1 VAENQSKINRNG
13 EAGTAKGP
21 PRKGS
26 LALKAGVGAAT
37 GAAWWLM
44 RARLRRIVLNRLALF
59 PRVVG
64 PRTPQ
69 DLNMAFEEVWFPS
82 RDGLKLHGWY
92 IPASPE
98 GQPPKNI
105 TIISGH
111 GHTGNKEPDLEYAA
125 FFYRA
130 GYNVFMFDFRGH
142 GRSEGPRGASMGY
155 WERLDVHG
163 AVDWLLG
170 RGQTRFAAFGI
181 SMGASILIMGAA
193 ENPYI
198 RAVIAD
204 SPYAELSRSIAA
216 EINNLY
222 HIPSGLARLLSRYAW
237 RILARHHHF
246 PPRHT
251 SPADYVAAI
260 APRPLFIIHGGA
272 DRLTRLENAY
282 ILYELAG
289 WPKELWIQPEVAHAQ
304 SYVVYGQ
311 EYEQR
316 VLKFLDTVDWEA
328 PLELKAPEQTL
339 EGFKVGP
346 LK

>member
-1 VAENQSKINRNG
+1 MPDKQINPK
-13 EAGTAKGP
+13 TAKSSSRWVAFG
-21 PRKGS
+21 
-26 LALKAGVGAAT
+26 LKAAMTGAT
-37 GAAWWLM
+37 GLSGLLV
-44 RARLRRIVLNRLALF
+44 RARLKRVVLNRLALF

-69 DLNMAFEEVWFPS
+69 DLNMEFEEVWFMA

-92 IPASPE
+92 IPAPP
-98 GQPPKNI
+98 GDAPPKDI
-105 TIISGH
+105 TVISGH
-111 GHTGNKEPDLEYAA
+111 GHTGNKEPDLEYAS

-142 GRSEGPRGASMGY
+142 GRSEGPRGTSMGY

-181 SMGASILIMGAA
+181 SMGAAIMIMAAA
-193 ENPYI
+193 ENPFI
-198 RAVIAD
+198 RAVVAD
-204 SPYAELSRSIAA
+204 SPYAHLRRSIAA
-216 EINNLY
+216 EINNISN
-222 HIPSGLARLLSRYAW
+222 IPMWLAGPLSRYAW
-237 RILARHHHF
+237 RVFTRHHGF
-246 PPRHT
+246 PHRRS

-260 APRPLFIIHGGA
+260 APRPLFIIHGEA

-282 ILYELAG
+282 ILYEKAG

-304 SYVVYGQ
+304 SFIVYGQ

-316 VLKFLDTVDWEA
+316 VLKFLDSVDWETPPDLRA
-328 PLELKAPEQTL
+328 PDRTL
-339 EGFKVGP
+339 EGFKVG
-346 LK
+346 

>member
-1 VAENQSKINRNG
+1 MLKNQSKNQAIKASTRP
-13 EAGTAKGP
+13 GP
-21 PRKGS
+21 
-26 LALKAGVGAAT
+26 LLLKAASGVAT
-37 GAAWWLM
+37 GLAWWLV
-44 RARLRRIVLNRLALF
+44 RARLKRVVLNRLALF

-69 DLNMAFEEVWFPS
+69 DLEMAFEEVWFPA
-82 RDGLKLHGWY
+82 RDGLKLHGWF
-92 IPASPE
+92 IQASAE
-98 GQPPKNI
+98 GVTPKNI
-105 TIISGH
+105 TIIAGH
-111 GHTGNKEPDLEYAA
+111 GHTSNKEPDLEYAA
-125 FFYRA
+125 IFYRA

-142 GRSEGPRGASMGY
+142 GRSEGLRGASMGY

-170 RGQTRFAAFGI
+170 QGQTRFAAFGI

-204 SPYAELSRSIAA
+204 SPYAQLHRSIAA
-216 EINNLY
+216 EINNIY
-222 HIPSGLARLLSRYAW
+222 HIPLWLAGPLSRYAW

-246 PPRHT
+246 PPRQS

-260 APRPLFIIHGGA
+260 APRPLFIIHGEA
-272 DRLTRLENAY
+272 DRLTPPENAY

-304 SYVVYGQ
+304 CYSVYGL
-311 EYEQR
+311 EYERR
-316 VLKFLDTVDWEA
+316 VLKFLAAVEWEA
-328 PLELKAPEQTL
+328 PLVLKAPERTL
-339 EGFKVGP
+339 EGIKVS
-346 LK
+346 